1 METVKTAVGITI
13 FIVCMLIFVMI
24 GCAKIF
30 RISKPVFFLE
40 NVAEIA
46 ILTFVSMLMG
56 ILLILS

>member
-24 GCAKIF
+24 GYAKIF

-46 ILTFVSMLMG
+46 ILTFVAG